1 MQLVVSRFRLIL
13 TALFMIPALAAE
25 ALSTRGEEDMTRED
39 GLDC

>member
-1 MQLVVSRFRLIL
+1 MQLIVSRFRLVL

-25 ALSTRGEEDMTRED
+25 ALTTRGEDGMRED

>member
-1 MQLVVSRFRLIL
+1 MKLFTGRFRLVL

-25 ALSTRGEEDMTRED
+25 ALSTNSDHGLRED